1 MDIKKLAAI
10 LICAAVC
17 LGCSREETP
26 QPLPRTIV
34 TTDGEVDDYDS
45 FIRLLLYSNEMDLK
59 ALVYSSSKFHWAG
72 DGKGT
77 LLLPQNRG
85 DAAADDALQVEAVPR
100 ASYRW
105 IGTDWMQDLIGKYEE
120 VYPNLLLHD
129 PAFPAPDYLRS
140 IVKIGNV
147 MVEGDMSEPT
157 EGSEF
162 IKDIILEVTDDG
174 TPELTGF
181 QRIIVTVA

>member
-1 MDIKKLAAI
+1 MS
-10 LICAAVC
+10 
-17 LGCSREETP
+17 GCSREETP
-26 QPLPRTIV
+26 QPLPRAIV

-45 FIRLLLYSNEMDLK
+45 FIRLLLYSNEMDLR

-77 LLLPQNRG
+77 
-85 DAAADDALQVEAVPR
+85 
-100 ASYRW
+100 
-105 IGTDWMQDLIGKYEE
+105 
-120 VYPNLLLHD
+120 LLLHD

-147 MVEGDMSEPT
+147 MVEGDMPEPT